1 MDRND
6 IKLSSNVTFAYKYI
20 IPAFFFLGFMILI
33 TSLFVNFLNIELSAK
48 IVLSFFSFIFC
59 LFMIPLIKLNF
70 VSYNENYTTIKGFNY
85 EKKVLNKNVVKV
97 KRFMFYFY
105 KLFYNE
111 GGETKK
117 VIFLPHISG
126 VLLRLWGKPKSIK
139 QYEINLKSFP

>member
-20 IPAFFFLGFMILI
+20 IPTFFFLGFIILI
-33 TSLFVNFLNIELSAK
+33 ASLFVNFLNIELSAK

-59 LFMIPLIKLNF
+59 LFMIPLIKLDF
-70 VSYNENYTTIKGFNY
+70 VSYNENYTMIKGFNY

-111 GGETKK
+111 RGETKK

-139 QYEINLKSFP
+139 KYETNLKSFS